1 MRPFRII
8 VIAPTRSTCLNISL
22 VLENDSIPETLLM
35 REKSDEIFDALDH
48 LKKGGFGVVAGTG
61 TGKTVSIRNIAH
73 FVLQED
79 LRVDMVTRESE
90 ATEYTWT
97 CNIIVVTPGIALHW
111 FQNNVISPND
121 LLVVDE
127 IHQTSEHLE
136 LALALAKRN
145 ENKVVWMSATID
157 PNVYAH
163 YLEARAVIQC
173 RAYDPSR
180 RAAVKLTMDPLAEFL
195 SNNVESFIRE
205 RRGVAVFVPTRVMAE
220 QMSKQY
226 AEYGRIASDF
236 YHGGEKVEKLRQ
248 FLTGD
253 VPRPFMIFMTS
264 AGASSLNVTGLDT
277 VVIVDECFKEVVH
290 GGVPVF
296 ETARLSSNNLL
307 QMGGR
312 VNGRAIDGKI
322 FILSTRVVNFHSLKP
337 ESPQFVL
344 GGDLQH
350 VALVCARLGVDLSEL
365 DLITEV
371 DRGVYAQ
378 HVKRFRERGII
389 NKKGTLTDYG
399 VEVEQLPV
407 DTAWAE
413 LVVHA
418 GALGDGRLFNL
429 VVACAGI
436 NSLFSL
442 IRKDVDLSDVGVS
455 GSDHLTGYN
464 IVTAALR
471 KFGSIE
477 GSGGEVNY
485 EFRGDYVNKS
495 FDRKIGQQITEK
507 GEFVEWCEA
516 HGFNGKAIRETTLAM
531 KSIYHQ
537 LGLQIP
543 HPLAFEK
550 VEANH
555 ELARGFVKLLAGV
568 GSLDFVHNEHN
579 PEAGVVWT
587 ARHSVCRGQSD
598 ILGTIR
604 FWTDRQ
610 RVRRATIEGTEI
622 PVAWRRM

>member
-1 MRPFRII
+1 MIGTATSKLFGFSSAAWPPRLKM
-8 VIAPTRSTCLNISL
+8 PTLYP
-22 VLENDSIPETLLM
+22 VFP
-35 REKSDEIFDALDH
+35 K
-48 LKKGGFGVVAGTG
+48 
-61 TGKTVSIRNIAH
+61 
-73 FVLQED
+73 
-79 LRVDMVTRESE
+79 LRV
-90 ATEYTWT
+90 
-97 CNIIVVTPGIALHW
+97 GIAV
-111 FQNNVISPND
+111 NVRGLSG
-121 LLVVDE
+121 
-127 IHQTSEHLE
+127 
-136 LALALAKRN
+136 
-145 ENKVVWMSATID
+145 SA
-157 PNVYAH
+157 P
-163 YLEARAVIQC
+163 
-173 RAYDPSR
+173 
-180 RAAVKLTMDPLAEFL
+180 
-195 SNNVESFIRE
+195 
-205 RRGVAVFVPTRVMAE
+205 
-220 QMSKQY
+220 
-226 AEYGRIASDF
+226 
-236 YHGGEKVEKLRQ
+236 
-248 FLTGD
+248 
-253 VPRPFMIFMTS
+253 
-264 AGASSLNVTGLDT
+264 SSL
-277 VVIVDECFKEVVH
+277 
-290 GGVPVF
+290 P
-296 ETARLSSNNLL
+296 
-307 QMGGR
+307 
-312 VNGRAIDGKI
+312 
-322 FILSTRVVNFHSLKP
+322 
-337 ESPQFVL
+337 
-344 GGDLQH
+344 
-350 VALVCARLGVDLSEL
+350 
-365 DLITEV
+365 
-371 DRGVYAQ
+371 
-378 HVKRFRERGII
+378 
-389 NKKGTLTDYG
+389 
-399 VEVEQLPV
+399 
-407 DTAWAE
+407 
-413 LVVHA
+413 
-418 GALGDGRLFNL
+418 

-543 HPLAFEK
+543 HALAFEK

>member
-35 REKSDEIFDALDH
+35 REKADEIFEALGN

-61 TGKTVSIRNIAH
+61 AGKTVAIRAIAH

-79 LRVDMVTRESE
+79 LRVDMVTRETE

-111 FQNNVISPND
+111 FQNDVIAPND

-136 LALALAKRN
+136 LTLALAKRN
-145 ENKVVWMSATID
+145 GNKIVWMSATID
-157 PNVYAH
+157 PAVYAR
-163 YLEARAVIQC
+163 YLAARTVIVC

-180 RAAVKLTMDPLAEFL
+180 RAAVKVLKDDLAEFL
-195 SNNVESFIRE
+195 SHNVEPFIRE
-205 RRGVAVFVPTRVMAE
+205 RRGVAVFVPTRAMAE

-226 AEYGRIASDF
+226 AEYGRITSDF

-264 AGASSLNVTGLDT
+264 AGASSLNITGLDT
-277 VVIVDECFKEVVH
+277 VVIVDECFKEMVH
-290 GGVPVF
+290 SGVSVF
-296 ETARLSSNNLL
+296 EKARLGNNDLL

-322 FILSTRVVNFHSLKP
+322 FILSTRVVDFHSLKP

-365 DLITEV
+365 DLITQV
-371 DRGVYAQ
+371 DKGVYAR

-399 VEVEQLPV
+399 AEVEQLPV
-407 DTAWAE
+407 APAWAE
-413 LVVHA
+413 LLVHA
-418 GALGDGRLFNL
+418 EKLGDERLFNL
-429 VVACAGI
+429 VVVCAGVD
-436 NSLFSL
+436 SLFSL
-442 IRKDVDLSDVGVS
+442 IRKDVDISDVGVS

-477 GSGGEVNY
+477 GSGGDVNY
-485 EFRGDYVNKS
+485 EFHGDYINKI
-495 FDRKIGQQITEK
+495 FDRTIDQQITER
-507 GEFVEWCEA
+507 GEFIEWCES
-516 HGFNGKAIRETTLAM
+516 HGFNGKAIREATLAM

-537 LGLQIP
+537 LGMQL
-543 HPLAFEK
+543 PLPSMFGK
-550 VEANH
+550 VEANR
-555 ELARGFVKLLAGV
+555 ELAHGFVKLLAAV
-568 GSLDFVHNEHN
+568 GSLDLVRNECN

-587 ARHSVCRGQSD
+587 ARHSMCRGQSD
-598 ILGTIR
+598 IRGTIR
-604 FWTDRQ
+604 YWRDKKHVQ
-610 RVRRATIEGTEI
+610 RATIEGTEI
-622 PVAWRRM
+622 PAMRK

>member
-1 MRPFRII
+1 
-8 VIAPTRSTCLNISL
+8 
-22 VLENDSIPETLLM
+22 M
-35 REKSDEIFDALDH
+35 REKADEIFEALGN

-61 TGKTVSIRNIAH
+61 TGKTVAIRDIAH

-111 FQNNVISPND
+111 FQNNVIAEND

-145 ENKVVWMSATID
+145 GNKVVWMSATID
-157 PNVYAH
+157 PDVYAR
-163 YLEARAVIQC
+163 YLAARTVIRC

-180 RAAVKLTMDPLAEFL
+180 RASVKVSKDDLAEFL
-195 SNNVESFIRE
+195 SHNVESFIRE
-205 RRGVAVFVPTRVMAE
+205 RRGVAVFVPTRAMAE

-226 AEYGRIASDF
+226 AEYGRITSDF

-264 AGASSLNVTGLDT
+264 AGASSLNITGLDT
-277 VVIVDECFKEVVH
+277 VVVVDECFKEVVH
-290 GGVPVF
+290 SGVPVF
-296 ETARLSSNNLL
+296 EKARLGSNDLL

-322 FILSTRVVNFHSLKP
+322 FVLSTRVVDFHSLNP

-365 DLITEV
+365 DLITQV
-371 DRGVYAQ
+371 DKGVYAQ

-389 NKKGTLTDYG
+389 SKKGTLTDYG

-407 DTAWAE
+407 TAAWAE
-413 LVVHA
+413 LLVHA
-418 GALGDGRLFNL
+418 GKLGNERLFNL
-429 VVACAGI
+429 VVVCAGI
-436 NSLFSL
+436 DSLFSL
-442 IRKDVDLSDVGVS
+442 IRKDVDISDVGVS

-464 IVTAALR
+464 VVTAALR
-471 KFGSIE
+471 NFGSIE
-477 GSGGEVNY
+477 GSGGDVNY

-495 FDRKIGQQITEK
+495 FDRTVGQQITEK
-507 GEFVEWCEA
+507 GEFVEWCEM
-516 HGFNGKAIRETTLAM
+516 HCFNGKAIREATLAM

-537 LGLQIP
+537 LGMQL
-543 HPLAFEK
+543 PLPSVFGK

-555 ELARGFVKLLAGV
+555 ELAIGFVKLLAAV
-568 GSLDFVHNEHN
+568 GSLDLVRNERN
-579 PEAGVVWT
+579 PEVGVVWT
-587 ARHSVCRGQSD
+587 ARHSVCRGQST

-604 FWTDRQ
+604 YWKDKMHVQ
-610 RVRRATIEGTEI
+610 RATIEGTEI
-622 PVAWRRM
+622 PVS

>member
-1 MRPFRII
+1 MRPPRVI
-8 VIAPTRSTCLNISL
+8 VVAPTRSTCLNISL
-22 VLENDSIPETLLM
+22 ALENDSIPETLLM
-35 REKSDEIFDALDH
+35 KEKSDEIFEALGN

-61 TGKTVSIRNIAH
+61 AGKTVAIRPIAQ
-73 FVLQED
+73 FFLQED
-79 LRVDMVTRESE
+79 LRVDMVTRERE

-97 CNIIVVTPGIALHW
+97 CNIIVITPGIALHW
-111 FQNNVISPND
+111 YKNNVIATND

-127 IHQTSEHLE
+127 THQTSEDLE
-136 LALALAKRN
+136 LVLALAKRN
-145 ENKVVWMSATID
+145 GNKVVWMSATID
-157 PNVYAH
+157 PAVFAR
-163 YLEARAVIQC
+163 YLGAQTVIVC

-180 RAAVKLTMDPLAEFL
+180 RASVKVLKDDLAEFL
-195 SNNVESFIRE
+195 SHNVESFIRE
-205 RRGVAVFVPTRVMAE
+205 RRGVAVFVPTRAMAE

-226 AEYGRIASDF
+226 ADYGRINSDF

-264 AGASSLNVTGLDT
+264 AGASSLNITGLDT
-277 VVIVDECFKEVVH
+277 VVIVDECFKDVVH
-290 GGVPVF
+290 SGVPVF
-296 ETARLSSNNLL
+296 EKLRLGSNDLL

-365 DLITEV
+365 DLITQV
-371 DRGVYAQ
+371 DKGVYAW

-389 NKKGTLTDYG
+389 DKKGMLTNYG
-399 VEVEQLPV
+399 AEVEKLPV
-407 DTAWAE
+407 APAWAE
-413 LVVHA
+413 LLVHA
-418 GALGDGRLFNL
+418 GKWGDEKLFNL
-429 VVACAGI
+429 SVACAGTE
-436 NSLFSL
+436 SLFSL
-442 IRKDVDLSDVGVS
+442 IRKGADLSDVGVS

-464 IVTAALR
+464 IVVAALR

-485 EFRGDYVNKS
+485 EFRGDYVNKV
-495 FDRKIGQQITEK
+495 FDRAIGQQITEK

-516 HGFNGKAIRETTLAM
+516 HGFNGKAIREATLAM

-537 LGLQIP
+537 LGMQL
-543 HPLAFEK
+543 PLPSVFGK
-550 VEANH
+550 VEVNH
-555 ELARGFVKLLAGV
+555 ELALGFVKLLAAV
-568 GSLDFVHNEHN
+568 GSLDLVRNKFN

-587 ARHSVCRGQSD
+587 DKHSMCHGQSD
-598 ILGTIR
+598 ICGTIH
-604 FWTDRQ
+604 FWTDRMHI
-610 RVRRATIEGTEI
+610 RRATIEGTEI
-622 PVAWRRM
+622 PEMRMRR